1 MRDALEDTTL
11 LHAARGLHT
20 DNAAMI
26 AAAGA
31 WRLMKGEKHDWKKI
45 DAEPNWIYENRNI
58 KTRQRL

>member
-45 DAEPNWIYENRNI
+45 DAEPE
-58 KTRQRL
+58 LDL